1 MYKDRKIAVVVPCYK
16 EEHQI
21 AKVTSTMPD
30 FVDRIV
36 VIDDRSPDR
45 TSEVVAALAKD
56 DPRIVL
62 IRHEE
67 NQGVGGA
74 IATGYKWARDND
86 MDMAA
91 VMAGDGQ
98 MDPADLPMLL
108 DCVIDCGVN
117 YAKGNRLLWRGSY
130 KMIPKRRF
138 FGNSILSL
146 LTKIASGYWHVSD
159 SQTGY
164 TVADREVLHTIDWD
178 RMYKRYGQPNDLLIN
193 LNIANFRVRDV
204 PVRPVYG
211 VGEISG
217 IKIRRVI
224 FTISNVLVKGWLRR
238 MWIKYVVQD
247 FHPLVFFYFLS
258 FAMTLV
264 CLWMSIRVA
273 VLWSIEGNAPGMSA
287 LAMMFA
293 FSVAMQ
299 SAFFAMWFDMEAN
312 KPLR

>member
-1 MYKDRKIAVVVPCYK
+1 MYKGKTVSVVVPCFK

-21 AKVTSTMPD
+21 AKVTSTMPAL
-30 FVDRIV
+30 VDKIIV
-36 VIDDRSPDR
+36 VDDCSPDH
-45 TSEVVAALAKD
+45 TSDVVKD
-56 DPRIVL
+56 LQKADPRIVL
-62 IRHEE
+62 IRHEV

-86 MDMAA
+86 MDTAV

-98 MDPADLPMLL
+98 MDPDDLPNLL
-108 DCVIDCGVN
+108 DPVVTDGVN
-117 YAKGNRLLWRGSY
+117 YTKGNRLIWRGSY
-130 KMIPKRRF
+130 KLIPKRRF

-146 LTKIASGYWHVSD
+146 LTKIASGYWHVAD

-164 TVADREVLHTIDWD
+164 TVADRAVLNTIDWD
-178 RMYKRYGQPNDLLIN
+178 QMYKRYGQPNDLLIS

-211 VGEISG
+211 VGEVSG

-238 MWIKYVVQD
+238 LWYKYVVQD
-247 FHPLVFFYFLS
+247 FHPLVFFYVLAFIMAS
-258 FAMTLV
+258 IA
-264 CLWMSIRVA
+264 LWMFVRVIW
-273 VLWSIEGNAPGMSA
+273 LWSSTGNAPELSA
-287 LAMMFA
+287 LAMMFS

-299 SAFFAMWFDMEAN
+299 SAFFAMWFDLESN
-312 KPLR
+312 KNLR